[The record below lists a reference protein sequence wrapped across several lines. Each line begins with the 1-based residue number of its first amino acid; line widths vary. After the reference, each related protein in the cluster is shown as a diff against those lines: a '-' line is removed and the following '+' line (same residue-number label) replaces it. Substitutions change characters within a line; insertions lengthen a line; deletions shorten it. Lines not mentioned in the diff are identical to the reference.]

1 MLKKIQDDLYM
12 YRAGSRLYTLQ
23 KGEIGILGS
32 GECYRLRMSFAN
44 VDSKVLLGVYV
55 TIDDG
60 YKCYTRPNC
69 IEHKIWNSIDSII
82 KNAESII
89 EEVEKDEN

>member
-12 YRAGSRLYTLQ
+12 YQADNRLYTLQ

-32 GECYRLRMSFAN
+32 GECYRLRMSFG
-44 VDSKVLLGVYV
+44 VSKILLGVYV
-55 TIDDG
+55 TINDG
-60 YKCYTRPNC
+60 YRCYASPNC
-69 IEHKIWNSIDSII
+69 IEHRIWNNVDSII

-89 EEVEKDEN
+89 EESEKNEN